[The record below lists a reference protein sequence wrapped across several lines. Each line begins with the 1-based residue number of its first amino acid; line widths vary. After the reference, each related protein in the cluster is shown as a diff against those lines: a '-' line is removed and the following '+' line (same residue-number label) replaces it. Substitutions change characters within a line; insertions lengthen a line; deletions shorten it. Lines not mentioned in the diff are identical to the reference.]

1 MHTPSKR
8 HALLTPLQDFILSGN
23 SKERFPKCLSRLWE
37 REFYYQGS
45 SGPDRRQ
52 GPRGQSPFTLQ
63 IPSPR
68 AAATRSRPD
77 LRPWNPASAK
87 TWMWCR
93 LKVSPCS
100 EALPV
105 LPTPMFSSM
114 KPWGLRFL
122 ISQME
127 VILISTDLTGPYGGL
142 DEIMGGESASQTPQT
157 STPGAAVLLVL
168 LPDLV
173 SLYPRVRPQGGY
185 NSSFKGMRFSPWSYW
200 RSSSKLSAW
209 VLRAS

>member
-1 MHTPSKR
+1 MSIS
-8 HALLTPLQDFILSGN
+8 PLGERVLLSGQQWPRQTAGPQRAE
-23 SKERFPKCLSRLWE
+23 SFH
-37 REFYYQGS
+37 S
-45 SGPDRRQ
+45 SDSFSPGCHHPLP
-52 GPRGQSPFTLQ
+52 PR
-63 IPSPR
+63 
-68 AAATRSRPD
+68 
-77 LRPWNPASAK
+77 PASLEPSQCQNLDVVSL
-87 TWMWCR
+87 T
-93 LKVSPCS
+93 VSPCS

-127 VILISTDLTGPYGGL
+127 VILISTDLTGPYGGF

-200 RSSSKLSAW
+200 RSPSKLSAW